1 MPPAGQGDG
10 RRGEQAVGE
19 LARTLAEALAPGSAL
34 VCIGN
39 ELRGDD
45 AAGLAVAR
53 GLPRDLPW
61 KVFCA
66 GAAPESFLVPVA
78 DARPPSVLLVDAV
91 DVSAEPGTV
100 RLLDARELAALSPST
115 HGPGAT
121 AFLRALRLMHDCPCR
136 VLGIQPAGVEFG
148 TEISPPVARAVD
160 RVVRAIV
167 LAAARARGD

>member
-1 MPPAGQGDG
+1 MPPAGQGS
-10 RRGEQAVGE
+10 GEPSPGE
-19 LARTLAEALAPGSAL
+19 LARMLAQLLAPGSVL

-45 AAGLAVAR
+45 AAGPAVAA

-66 GAAPESFLVPVA
+66 AAAPESFLVPVA
-78 DARPPSVLLVDAV
+78 DARPPSVLLIDAV
-91 DVSAEPGTV
+91 DVSAEPGAV
-100 RLLDARELAALSPST
+100 RLLGAPELAALSPST

-148 TEISPPVARAVD
+148 AEMSPPVARAVD

-167 LAAARARGD
+167 LAAAEARRD